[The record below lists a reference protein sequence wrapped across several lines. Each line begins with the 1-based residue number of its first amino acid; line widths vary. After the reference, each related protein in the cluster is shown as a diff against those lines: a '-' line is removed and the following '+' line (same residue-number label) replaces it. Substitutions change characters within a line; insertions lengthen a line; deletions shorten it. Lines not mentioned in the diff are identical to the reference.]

1 MDERDDEI
9 LLPPWPSDGRGD
21 QEPEPQIDPL
31 RVDAGG
37 GDAPLP
43 DWPDRPTKSDP
54 LEPEDLKVDTR
65 GGDAPPREWSD
76 DRPRPDATPARDLQ
90 VFRFRDGVPVDWAE
104 RAEAAKPADAER
116 SPDDGLIEVLLRIE
130 RRLDAIHRI
139 VGDVI

>member
-31 RVDAGG
+31 RVDAG
-37 GDAPLP
+37 
-43 DWPDRPTKSDP
+43 
-54 LEPEDLKVDTR
+54 